1 MQEQWQA
8 CVDRISGQLSAQAY
22 RTYIQPLVCLGFD
35 PASGVLRLGAPSQMK
50 LNIVRDQFGRNIDDA
65 VRACFDPSATVQF
78 EVTPASGRAG
88 QGSRAERGAED
99 DEAFDDADAAPARAD
114 GPADGS
120 SSAARKGQ
128 GRSGGSLPDRAAD
141 GGARNSRGQGGTA
154 AGSAGGEIRSRGP
167 AANPGSGAQGFG
179 SLGAR
184 APDDRTRLLPDATF
198 ATFVTGK
205 ANELARAAASKVA
218 ERPGTA
224 FNPLFIYGGV
234 GLGKTHLMHAV
245 GNAFLERQPNA
256 AVRYVSANQFF
267 QDMVQALRRETVDQ
281 FKNLTSR
288 WTCC

>member
-8 CVDRISGQLSAQAY
+8 CVDRMSGQLSAQAH
-22 RTYIQPLVCLGFD
+22 RTYIRPLVCLGFD
-35 PASGVLRLGAPSQMK
+35 AASGVLRLGAPSQMK

-65 VRACFDPSATVQF
+65 VQLCFEQPVTVHYEVIANDPP
-78 EVTPASGRAG
+78 PAPGNDADD
-88 QGSRAERGAED
+88 D
-99 DEAFDDADAAPARAD
+99 DEVIVIGAGADSRLDAGRS
-114 GPADGS
+114 GPANTATGKAFSSSGDSPAKKSAGRS
-120 SSAARKGQ
+120 RVGSSAAPEKAGPSNP
-128 GRSGGSLPDRAAD
+128 G
-141 GGARNSRGQGGTA
+141 NNA
-154 AGSAGGEIRSRGP
+154 AG
-167 AANPGSGAQGFG
+167 GFG
-179 SLGAR
+179 ALGAR

-256 AVRYVSANQFF
+256 SVRYVSANQFF
-267 QDMVQALRRETVDQ
+267 QDMVQAHQ
-281 FKNLTSR
+281 PAAHP
-288 WTCC
+288 